1 MVPTDR
7 LTSYQVPANETWQ
20 HTGMN
25 HAKILAVSN
34 NCQNPT
40 NDRRMAGYQ
49 SATGKELKIL
59 QKRLQYFEVAN
70 APVSPTRNIVGGRSS
85 AVVFKFECKEKIVAY
100 KKFKQ
105 CVSMKSL
112 LKATDSLL
120 KLEHNNVVRFSG
132 YSARPV
138 ALIFKYCSVTL
149 EGKML
154 QVVNKRCQ

>member
-1 MVPTDR
+1 
-7 LTSYQVPANETWQ
+7 
-20 HTGMN
+20 MN
-25 HAKILAVSN
+25 RAKILAVSN

-49 SATGKELKIL
+49 SATSKELKIL
-59 QKRLQYFEVAN
+59 QKRLQYLEVTN
-70 APVSPTRNIVGGRSS
+70 VPVSPTRNIVGEGSS
-85 AVVFKFECKEKIVAY
+85 AVVFKFECKGKIVAC

-112 LKATDSLL
+112 LKAADSLL

-132 YSARPV
+132 YSARPA
-138 ALIFKYCSVTL
+138 ALIFEYCSVTL